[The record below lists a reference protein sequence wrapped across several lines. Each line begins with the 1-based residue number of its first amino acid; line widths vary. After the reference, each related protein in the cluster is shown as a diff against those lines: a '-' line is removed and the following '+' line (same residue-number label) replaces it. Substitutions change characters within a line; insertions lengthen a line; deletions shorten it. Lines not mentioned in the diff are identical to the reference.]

1 MKQWRRPE
9 ELATAHGVTM
19 EAVQSAAKTAA
30 VAQLNQAVADR
41 LIEQINNSL
50 FSRWRPRPA
59 APPPGNNNNQG
70 QGATT
75 QGVNGATS
83 AVFLPFAKW

>member
-30 VAQLNQAVADR
+30 VAQINQAVADR

-50 FSRWRPRPA
+50 FSR
-59 APPPGNNNNQG
+59 
-70 QGATT
+70 
-75 QGVNGATS
+75 
-83 AVFLPFAKW
+83 